1 VPLSLDWNGVVDPE
15 GSTITYYWYVSTD
28 PGFSPPLEGE
38 GTESGTSASF
48 LPLASNNYYWRV
60 RAFDGYEFGLNST
73 TWNFTTPSGNNPP
86 NAPLNLGVQGFTT
99 APAIMNITNHAPDLN
114 WTFSDPDVGD
124 TQSGFNATVWT
135 GPSGSGIM
143 MFWLNQT
150 SGAQNVGYSGSSLV
164 DGITYYFRVR
174 TKDFSG
180 LWGPWAEKSFR
191 MNTPPPAP
199 TLLEP
204 PDGSVDLDEGTQDL
218 NWTTVTDAEGSSIT
232 YYWYAAADV
241 DFLLFISGGTTGSP
255 PIGFNLQLSKTYY
268 WRVRAFD
275 GYEFGLNST
284 TFVFSTHY
292 NGSLAGTVKD
302 LDGLPLGDSL
312 IIMVGSPYSAL
323 TNATGHYNIEDITP
337 GTYNVSVLK
346 GGYAATT
353 KSVTITAG
361 KQSFTNFTLQLTRS
375 SFRGTILDENGD
387 ALEGATI
394 RLINSQGDEVG
405 TATTNSTGG
414 FRFGDLNFGSYTIK
428 VTKDGYEEYSDTV
441 VINSFQEKVL
451 DPIGLEKSDGGFPL
465 WLIAVIIVIIFVI
478 ILVLFLLLRSK
489 KEGEETPEE
498 GESREEFL
506 EEEAETRWSESSE
519 SEDEEFVE
527 ELEESDESGAGESVS
542 EGSETEEELS
552 EEGSSELEPEEE
564 IEEDEDLE
572 RK

>member
-38 GTESGTSASF
+38 GSESGTSASF

-60 RAFDGYEFGLNST
+60 RAFDGYEFGLNSS

-99 APAIMNITNHAPDLN
+99 APAIMNITDHTPDLS

-124 TQSGFNATVWT
+124 TQTGYNTTVWT
-135 GPSGSGIM
+135 GPSGSGIV
-143 MFWLNQT
+143 MFWTNQT
-150 SGAQNVGYSGSSLV
+150 SGAQTTPYSGSSLV
-164 DGITYYFRVR
+164 DGITYYLRVK

-204 PDGSVDLDEGTQDL
+204 LDGSVDLDEGTQDM

-255 PIGFNLQLSKTYY
+255 PIGFNVQLSKTYY

-312 IIMVGSPYSAL
+312 IIMLGSPFSAL
-323 TNATGHYNIEDITP
+323 TNATGHYEIEDITP

-346 GGYAATT
+346 PGYAATT

-361 KQSFTNFTLQLTRS
+361 KQSFANFTLQLTRS

-394 RLINSQGDEVG
+394 RLINSQGDEIG
-405 TATTNSTGG
+405 TTTTNSTGG
-414 FRFGDLNFGSYTIK
+414 FRFADLNFGSYTIK

-441 VINSFQEKVL
+441 VINSFQEKIL
-451 DPIGLEKSDGGFPL
+451 DPIGLERSDGGFPL
-465 WLIAVIIVIIFVI
+465 WLIAVIIIIVVVIV
-478 ILVLFLLLRSK
+478 LLLIYFLTRK
-489 KEGEETPEE
+489 KDEETPEE

-519 SEDEEFVE
+519 SASEEFVE
-527 ELEESDESGAGESVS
+527 EPEETESGEPSS
-542 EGSETEEELS
+542 EPDTEEET
-552 EEGSSELEPEEE
+552 
-564 IEEDEDLE
+564 EEDEDLE